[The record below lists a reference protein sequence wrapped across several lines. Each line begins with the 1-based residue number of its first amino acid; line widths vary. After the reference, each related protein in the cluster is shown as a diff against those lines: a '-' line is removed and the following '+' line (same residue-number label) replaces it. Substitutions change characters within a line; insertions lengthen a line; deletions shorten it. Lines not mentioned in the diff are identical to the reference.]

1 MVEITFYGGAAEIG
15 GNMILVRDGDA
26 RIMLDFGMSLG
37 ERGRFFSEPFLSP
50 RNESGLIGLGIIP
63 DLAGLYKGQGD
74 IPADA
79 VFLSHAHI
87 DHSMSISL
95 LNRQIPVYCGETTK
109 MILEALSNARPGGFE
124 NDLEGIQFKTFRTGD
139 RLKIHGIEVEPL
151 HVDHSMPGSYGF
163 LVHTSAGTI
172 AYSGDFRAHGPRAD
186 MTHEFAEKA
195 EKSKPELFLC
205 EGTNLV
211 RGDLQSEAGVS
222 EKVEHV
228 VGKTKGLVL
237 ANFSTADLDR
247 LRTFYEVTRKNE
259 RLLAVSLRQA
269 YLLQALSNDKHLSI
283 PDISHDPNMV
293 VYQRSKKT
301 YYNWEKD
308 VMKNSTVKTSK
319 DVKEDREK
327 YVLAAS
333 SYDMNEVL
341 DIKPDAGGAFINSS
355 SEPFNE
361 EMEIDHERFVN
372 WLDHFGLPMYQI
384 HSSGHMMPTELRET
398 IAKVSP
404 STLVPIHTEQPKLY
418 ELFVKDLCKVHQPFK
433 GETWKVE

>member
-15 GNMILVRDGDA
+15 GNMILVQDGDDK
-26 RIMLDFGMSLG
+26 IMLDFGMSLG

-50 RNESGLIGLGIIP
+50 RNEEGLIRLGIIP
-63 DLAGLYKGQGD
+63 NVSGLYKGEDG
-74 IPADA
+74 PAVDA

-95 LNRQIPVYCGETTK
+95 LNREIPVYCGETTK
-109 MILEALSNARPGGFE
+109 MILEALSEARPGGFE
-124 NDLEGIQFKTFRTGD
+124 NDLDGLDFRTFRTGD
-139 RLKIHGIEVEPL
+139 HVKIGQVAIDPI

-163 LVHTSAGTI
+163 LVHTSKGAL

-186 MTHEFAEKA
+186 MTKDFAEKA
-195 EKSKPELFLC
+195 LGSDPEIFLC

-222 EKVEHV
+222 DKVDHV
-228 VGKTKGLVL
+228 VTKTKGLVL
-237 ANFSTADLDR
+237 ANFSTADVDR
-247 LRTFYEVTRKNE
+247 LRTFYDVAKKHD

-269 YLLQALSNDKHLSI
+269 YLLQALLNDKRLNI
-283 PDISHDPNMV
+283 PDVFHDPNIT

-301 YYNWEKD
+301 YYNWEKE
-308 VMKNSTVKTSK
+308 VMKKAIVKTSK
-319 DVKEDREK
+319 DVKESQRK
-327 YVLAAS
+327 FILAAS
-333 SYDMNEVL
+333 SYDMNEIL
-341 DIKPDAGGAFINSS
+341 DIKPDSGGAFINSS

-361 EMEIDHERFVN
+361 EMEIEHDRFVN

-398 IAKVSP
+398 IEKVSP
-404 STLVPIHTEQPKLY
+404 RTLVPIHTEQPQLY
-418 ELFVKDLCKVHQPFK
+418 ELFIKDICKVHQPTK
-433 GETWKVE
+433 GETWNPQ